1 VGYDI
6 ENTDGYYVQN
16 YQKLDAGAG
25 LNLTVRF

>member
-1 VGYDI
+1 VGYDTQT
-6 ENTDGYYVQN
+6 TDGFYVQN